1 MPETPL
7 TQNAV
12 YSAIPTVQ
20 IDGQA
25 NDKVT
30 AQLLSIEMREQEG
43 GMSSLE
49 MRLSNF
55 GSFSTG
61 LADLVFEDGAI
72 LKLGSAVLPA
82 RRQRSFAA
90 RSSHL
95 KVASPIAALLI
106 SLCLPKTLCKAR
118 A

>member
-72 LKLGSAVLPA
+72 LKLGSAVLIYA
-82 RRQRSFAA
+82 GDA
-90 RSSHL
+90 SSPTEIFRG
-95 KVASPIAALLI
+95 KITALEGRL
-106 SLCLPKTLCKAR
+106 
-118 A
+118 